1 MKKIKNEAKGRKIHV
16 KGILIGE
23 ETRKV
28 RIEHKA
34 LRKFVY
40 WIYHQN
46 LLFGYSYIPCIQVFC
61 LRTVLEKKILLN

>member
-34 LRKFVY
+34 LRKFIY

-46 LLFGYSYIPCIQVFC
+46 LLFGYS
-61 LRTVLEKKILLN
+61 